1 MYLCT
6 SFSLW
11 EVALDPY
18 IAFLVWWYIQDLLWW
33 KSWVLMMTSNLGFC
47 CFYSY
52 ACLLPFDYFKCSL
65 PSIIWLEPVFPL
77 IPVESELLRVQLS
90 LWSCDSGI
98 LWCWDSG
105 CVRVLGSQASSETL
119 RSWCDQA
126 PVILGSWNPKIL
138 GMLQR
143 LEVMSP
149 LWTVGLSVVF
159 KTKVYQHRSEGTQ
172 AASQAELLCPCSC
185 CHRPITIGLEQ
196 MLCSTHQWS

>member
-90 LWSCDSGI
+90 LWSCDPEILMWPSSWDPGI
-98 LWCWDSG
+98 LGVRVPGSCTSSGDSG
-105 CVRVLGSQASSETL
+105 AVCWVQNQYRPQLTWRNLRHWSVGFLCLCSS
-119 RSWCDQA
+119 WDQA
-126 PVILGSWNPKIL
+126 LPIL
-138 GMLQR
+138 
-143 LEVMSP
+143 
-149 LWTVGLSVVF
+149 F
-159 KTKVYQHRSEGTQ
+159 
-172 AASQAELLCPCSC
+172 
-185 CHRPITIGLEQ
+185 EQ
-196 MLCSTHQWS
+196 MLCPTHQWS